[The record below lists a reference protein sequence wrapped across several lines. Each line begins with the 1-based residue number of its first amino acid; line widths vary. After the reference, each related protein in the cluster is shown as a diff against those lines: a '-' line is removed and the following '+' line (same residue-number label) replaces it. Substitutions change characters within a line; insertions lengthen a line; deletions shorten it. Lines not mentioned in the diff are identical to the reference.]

1 MRRLVALA
9 LVMTAGCIPA
19 VAGATPVYNV
29 QARLNAG
36 RLSLSFDFPDSASSP
51 CSTYLRWDLRDRV
64 TLVQAGTAPPPV
76 LWGSTFTSPTYTY
89 NRCRDPH
96 RLWGQPFATV
106 TRRGNG
112 FVHVQNARN
121 RLDVPWSPFALVC
134 IHGMRLREVR
144 VTSGVT
150 CVRAQGT

>member
-1 MRRLVALA
+1 MVLVLA
-9 LVMTAGCIPA
+9 AGA
-19 VAGATPVYNV
+19 VGMAGLASATPVYDV
-29 QARLNAG
+29 QARLNGG
-36 RLSLSFDFPDSASSP
+36 RLSLSFDLPDTASSP

-64 TLVQAGTAPPPV
+64 TLVQAGTAEPPV
-76 LWGSTFTSPTYTY
+76 LWASTFTSPTYTY

-106 TRRGNG
+106 TRKRAG

-121 RLDVPWSPFALVC
+121 RVDVPWSPFVLVC

-150 CVRAQGT
+150 CVRAEGT